1 MELRAIYA
9 KIDRM
14 PVDVR
19 VPLLLRRVEGLAL
32 EEIAERT
39 GKSLATVKRRIA
51 EGETALK
58 GALRPGAPRHAEEER
73 ER

>member
-1 MELRAIYA
+1 
-9 KIDRM
+9 M

-32 EEIAERT
+32 EEIAART

-51 EGETALK
+51 DGERALTEG
-58 GALRPGAPRHAEEER
+58 PRGER
-73 ER
+73 GERGERNEPSARNEP